1 MRKILLPLVLVIF
14 ILSSYLWALP
24 LIKGETLSPQKTKSR
39 WGQQTVDFEKFKTSS
54 IEARAPMAF
63 KIMTDKKL
71 IGKSVEDI
79 RNLLGSPDGFYFIDS
94 YPAYL
99 IQEGKS
105 PKEETWQLVFLL
117 NAKYQVREIIVHKN
131 CCDNK

>member
-1 MRKILLPLVLVIF
+1 MKKTFWPIALAIF
-14 ILSSYLWALP
+14 ILSTSIWAVP
-24 LIKGETLSPQKTKSR
+24 LIKGETLSPQKTKAR

-54 IEARAPMAF
+54 IDARAPMAF
-63 KIMTDKKL
+63 NIMNDKKL

-99 IQEGKS
+99 IQEGKG
-105 PKEETWQLVFLL
+105 PNDETWQLVFLL
-117 NAKYQVREIIVHKN
+117 NAKYQVRQIIVHKN
-131 CCDNK
+131 CCEK